1 MKLFIN
7 EIIVDDRIR
16 KNPTHIK
23 ELIDDIEENGQI
35 QPITV
40 RIDDNGSYR
49 LVAGFRRL
57 TAMKVL
63 GEQKIEAY
71 VISEADEEK
80 LLKMEISENEVR
92 ESFTR
97 TERMEYIKRLEEIE
111 KKKAKERQE
120 ATRFGSKTVAQ
131 NSAEPGESRKKV
143 AEQIGISH
151 DTISKEKKI
160 IEHKDQIDPG
170 DFKDWD
176 DGKLSTNKVYVEL
189 KEKLRRA
196 EQALD
201 GRERILQHSIETL
214 KSDKERLKEER
225 DKWEKLY
232 KDSGRIEPALDE
244 QAKKDMDY
252 LTRGIQTFLSAYGGK
267 AWAIDRRQSIE
278 QYHTE
283 ELTTQ
288 ARNLLGFATNLYEM
302 VKGENK

>member
-7 EIIVDDRIR
+7 EIIVDERIR

-23 ELIDDIEENGQI
+23 ELIDDIKENGQI

-40 RIDDNGSYR
+40 RVDDTGSYR

-57 TAMKVL
+57 TAMKAL
-63 GEQKIEAY
+63 GEQEIEAY

-111 KKKAKERQE
+111 KKKAKERQG
-120 ATRFGSKTVAQ
+120 TRTDIVQ
-131 NSAEPGESRKKV
+131 NSAPSQKSRDAV
-143 AEQIGISH
+143 ADQIGISH

-160 IEHKDQIDPG
+160 IEHKDQIDPE

-201 GRERILQHSIETL
+201 GRERSLQHSIETL

>member
-1 MKLFIN
+1 M
-7 EIIVDDRIR
+7 V
-16 KNPTHIK
+16 
-23 ELIDDIEENGQI
+23 ENS
-35 QPITV
+35 PPSKKS
-40 RIDDNGSYR
+40 RDA
-49 LVAGFRRL
+49 VA
-57 TAMKVL
+57 
-63 GEQKIEAY
+63 
-71 VISEADEEK
+71 D
-80 LLKMEISENEVR
+80 
-92 ESFTR
+92 
-97 TERMEYIKRLEEIE
+97 
-111 KKKAKERQE
+111 
-120 ATRFGSKTVAQ
+120 
-131 NSAEPGESRKKV
+131 
-143 AEQIGISH
+143 QIGISSN
-151 DTISKEKKI
+151 TIAREKKI
-160 IEHKDQIDPG
+160 IEHKDQIDPE

-201 GRERILQHSIETL
+201 GRERSLQHSIETL

>member
-1 MKLFIN
+1 MKLFIK
-7 EIIVDDRIR
+7 EIIVDERIR

-23 ELIDDIEENGQI
+23 ELIDDIKENGQI

-40 RIDDNGSYR
+40 RIDDTGCYR

-111 KKKAKERQE
+111 KKKAKERMSD
-120 ATRFGSKTVAQ
+120 GGKGVQ
-131 NSAEPGESRKKV
+131 NSAQLGKSRNIV
-143 AEQIGISH
+143 ADQIGISH

-160 IEHKDQIDPG
+160 IEHKDQIDPE
-170 DFKDWD
+170 DFADWD
-176 DGKLSTNKVYVEL
+176 EGKLSTNKVYVEL
-189 KEKLRRA
+189 KEKLRKA

-201 GRERILQHSIETL
+201 GRERSLQRSIETL

-302 VKGENK
+302 VKGEDK

>member
-23 ELIDDIEENGQI
+23 ELIDDIQENGQI

-111 KKKAKERQE
+111 KKKAKERMLKGKADPTE
-120 ATRFGSKTVAQ
+120 
-131 NSAEPGESRKKV
+131 NSPGGGESRQKV
-143 AEQIGISH
+143 ADQIGISSN
-151 DTISKEKKI
+151 TITREKKI
-160 IEHKDQIDPG
+160 IEHKDQIDPE

-201 GRERILQHSIETL
+201 GRERSLQHSIETL

>member
-1 MKLFIN
+1 MKLFIS
-7 EIIVDDRIR
+7 EIIVDERIR

-23 ELIDDIEENGQI
+23 ELIDDIQENGQI

-111 KKKAKERQE
+111 KKKAKERMSD
-120 ATRFGSKTVAQ
+120 GGKGVQ
-131 NSAEPGESRKKV
+131 NSAQLGKSRNIV
-143 AEQIGISH
+143 ADQIGISH

-160 IEHKDQIDPG
+160 IEHKDQIDPE

-201 GRERILQHSIETL
+201 GRERSLQHSIETL
-214 KSDKERLKEER
+214 KNDKERLKEER

>member
-7 EIIVDDRIR
+7 EIIVDGRIR

-23 ELIDDIEENGQI
+23 ELIDDIKENGQI

-57 TAMKVL
+57 TAMKAL

-111 KKKAKERQE
+111 KKKAKERMLKGKADPTE
-120 ATRFGSKTVAQ
+120 
-131 NSAEPGESRKKV
+131 NSPGGGESRQKV
-143 AEQIGISH
+143 ADQIGISSN
-151 DTISKEKKI
+151 TITREKKI
-160 IEHKDQIDPG
+160 IEHKDQIDPE

-201 GRERILQHSIETL
+201 GRERSLQHSIETL

>member
-23 ELIDDIEENGQI
+23 ELIDDIQENGQI

-57 TAMKVL
+57 TAMKAL

-111 KKKAKERQE
+111 KKKAKERMLKGKADPTE
-120 ATRFGSKTVAQ
+120 
-131 NSAEPGESRKKV
+131 NSPGGGESRQKV
-143 AEQIGISH
+143 ADQIGISSN
-151 DTISKEKKI
+151 TITREKKI
-160 IEHKDQIDPG
+160 IEHKDQIDPE

-201 GRERILQHSIETL
+201 GRERSLQHSIETL

>member
-23 ELIDDIEENGQI
+23 ELIDDIKENGQI

-57 TAMKVL
+57 TAMKAL

-111 KKKAKERQE
+111 KKKAKERMLKGKADPTE
-120 ATRFGSKTVAQ
+120 
-131 NSAEPGESRKKV
+131 NSPGGGESRQKV
-143 AEQIGISH
+143 ADQIGISYN
-151 DTISKEKKI
+151 TITREKKI
-160 IEHKDQIDPG
+160 IEHKDQIDPE

-201 GRERILQHSIETL
+201 GRERSLQHSIETL

>member
-23 ELIDDIEENGQI
+23 ELIDDIQENGQI

-92 ESFTR
+92 EGFTR
-97 TERMEYIKRLEEIE
+97 TERMNYIKRLEEIE
-111 KKKAKERQE
+111 KKKAKERQG
-120 ATRFGSKTVAQ
+120 ARTDIVQNYAPSQKSRDAVAD
-131 NSAEPGESRKKV
+131 
-143 AEQIGISH
+143 QIGVSH
-151 DTISKEKKI
+151 ETIRKEKQI
-160 IEHKDQIDPG
+160 IEHKDQIDPE

-201 GRERILQHSIETL
+201 GRERSLQHSIETL
-214 KSDKERLKEER
+214 KNDKEKLKEER

>member
-7 EIIVDDRIR
+7 EIIVDGRIR

-23 ELIDDIEENGQI
+23 ELIDDIQENGQI

-111 KKKAKERQE
+111 KKKAKERMLKGKADPTE
-120 ATRFGSKTVAQ
+120 
-131 NSAEPGESRKKV
+131 NSPGGGESRQKV
-143 AEQIGISH
+143 ADQIGISSN
-151 DTISKEKKI
+151 TITREKKI
-160 IEHKDQIDPG
+160 IEHKDQIDPE

-201 GRERILQHSIETL
+201 GRERSLQHSIETL

-302 VKGENK
+302 VKGEDK

>member
-7 EIIVDDRIR
+7 EIIVDERIR

-23 ELIDDIEENGQI
+23 ELIDDIKENGQI

-57 TAMKVL
+57 TAMKAL

-111 KKKAKERQE
+111 KKKAKERQGE
-120 ATRFGSKTVAQ
+120 RNIPKNSPGS
-131 NSAEPGESRKKV
+131 GESRQKV
-143 AEQIGISH
+143 AEQIGISSN
-151 DTISKEKKI
+151 TIAREKKI
-160 IEHKDQIDPG
+160 IEHKDQIDPE

-201 GRERILQHSIETL
+201 GRERSLQHSIETL

>member
-7 EIIVDDRIR
+7 EIIVDGRIR

-23 ELIDDIEENGQI
+23 ELIDDIKENGQI

-40 RIDDNGSYR
+40 RIDDTGSYR

-111 KKKAKERQE
+111 KKKAKERQGE
-120 ATRFGSKTVAQ
+120 RNIPK
-131 NSAEPGESRKKV
+131 NSAESGESRQKV
-143 AEQIGISH
+143 ANQIGISH

-160 IEHKDQIDPG
+160 IEHKDQIDPE

-201 GRERILQHSIETL
+201 GRERSLQHSIETL
-214 KSDKERLKEER
+214 KSDKERLKAER

-302 VKGENK
+302 VKGEDK

>member
-23 ELIDDIEENGQI
+23 ELIDDIQENGQI

-111 KKKAKERQE
+111 KKKAKERMLKGKADPTE
-120 ATRFGSKTVAQ
+120 
-131 NSAEPGESRKKV
+131 NSPGGGESRQKV
-143 AEQIGISH
+143 ADQIGISSN
-151 DTISKEKKI
+151 TITREKKI
-160 IEHKDQIDPG
+160 IEHKDQIDPE

-201 GRERILQHSIETL
+201 GRERSLQHSIETL

-302 VKGENK
+302 VKGEDK

>member
-1 MKLFIN
+1 MKLFIS
-7 EIIVDDRIR
+7 EIIVDGRIR

-23 ELIDDIEENGQI
+23 ELIDDIKENGQI

-40 RIDDNGSYR
+40 RIDDTGSYR

-71 VISEADEEK
+71 VISEANEEK

-111 KKKAKERQE
+111 KKKAKDRMLKGKADPTE
-120 ATRFGSKTVAQ
+120 
-131 NSAEPGESRKKV
+131 NSPRGGESRQKV
-143 AEQIGISH
+143 ADQIGISSN
-151 DTISKEKKI
+151 TIAREKKI
-160 IEHKDQIDPG
+160 IEHKDQIDPE

-201 GRERILQHSIETL
+201 GRERSLQHSIETL

-288 ARNLLGFATNLYEM
+288 VRNLLGFATNLYEM
-302 VKGENK
+302 VKGEDK

>member
-1 MKLFIN
+1 MKLFIK
-7 EIIVDDRIR
+7 EIIVDERIR

-23 ELIDDIEENGQI
+23 ELIDDIKENGQI

-40 RIDDNGSYR
+40 RIDDTGSYR

-111 KKKAKERQE
+111 KKKAKERQG
-120 ATRFGSKTVAQ
+120 ARTDIVQ
-131 NSAEPGESRKKV
+131 NSAPSQKSRDAV
-143 AEQIGISH
+143 ASQIGISH

-160 IEHKDQIDPG
+160 IEHKDQIDPE

-189 KEKLRRA
+189 KEKLRRT

-201 GRERILQHSIETL
+201 GRERSLQRSIETL

-288 ARNLLGFATNLYEM
+288 ARNLLGFATNLFEM
-302 VKGENK
+302 VRGEDK

>member
-7 EIIVDDRIR
+7 EIIVDERIR

-23 ELIDDIEENGQI
+23 ELIDDIKENGQI

-111 KKKAKERQE
+111 KKKAKERMLKGKADPTE
-120 ATRFGSKTVAQ
+120 
-131 NSAEPGESRKKV
+131 NSPGGGESRQKV
-143 AEQIGISH
+143 ADQIGISSN
-151 DTISKEKKI
+151 TIAREKTI
-160 IEHKDQIDPG
+160 IEHKDQIDPE

-201 GRERILQHSIETL
+201 GRERSLQHSIETL

>member
-1 MKLFIN
+1 MKLFIS

-16 KNPTHIK
+16 KKTGNIK
-23 ELIDDIEENGQI
+23 ELVDDIKENGQI

-40 RIDDNGSYR
+40 RVDDGGSYR

-57 TAMKVL
+57 TAMKAL
-63 GEQKIEAY
+63 GMQQIEAY

-80 LLKMEISENEVR
+80 LLRMEISENEVR

-97 TERMEYIKRLEEIE
+97 SERMEYIKRLEEIE
-111 KKKAKERQE
+111 KKKAKERQG
-120 ATRFGSKTVAQ
+120 TRADMVENSPPSKKSRDAVAD
-131 NSAEPGESRKKV
+131 
-143 AEQIGISH
+143 QIGISSN
-151 DTISKEKKI
+151 TIAREKKI
-160 IEHKDQIDPG
+160 IEHKDQIDPE

-201 GRERILQHSIETL
+201 GRERSLQHSIETL

>member
-16 KNPTHIK
+16 KKTGNIK
-23 ELIDDIEENGQI
+23 ELVDDIKENGQI

-40 RIDDNGSYR
+40 RVDDGGSYR

-57 TAMKVL
+57 TAMKAL
-63 GEQKIEAY
+63 GMQQIEAY

-80 LLKMEISENEVR
+80 LLRMEISENEVR

-97 TERMEYIKRLEEIE
+97 SERMEYIRRLEKIE
-111 KKKAKERQE
+111 RKKAKERQ
-120 ATRFGSKTVAQ
+120 GNIPQ
-131 NSAEPGESRKKV
+131 NSAEGGESREKV
-143 AEQIGISH
+143 AQAVGISR
-151 DTISKEKKI
+151 DTIAREKQI
-160 IEHKDQIDPG
+160 IEHKDEIDPE

-201 GRERILQHSIETL
+201 GRERSLQHSIETL

-302 VKGENK
+302 VKGEDK

>member
-1 MKLFIN
+1 MKLFIS

-16 KNPTHIK
+16 KKTGNIK
-23 ELIDDIEENGQI
+23 ELVDDIKENGQI

-40 RIDDNGSYR
+40 RVDGGGSHR

-57 TAMKVL
+57 TAMKAL
-63 GEQKIEAY
+63 GMQQIEAY

-80 LLKMEISENEVR
+80 LLQMEISENEVR

-97 TERMEYIKRLEEIE
+97 SERMEYIRRLEEIE
-111 KKKAKERQE
+111 RKKSKSGQNSDQQYKRPQE
-120 ATRFGSKTVAQ
+120 YVAQ
-131 NSAEPGESRKKV
+131 TV
-143 AEQIGISH
+143 GISR
-151 DTISKEKKI
+151 DTIAREKQI
-160 IEHKDQIDPG
+160 IEHKEEIDPE

-176 DGKLSTNKVYVEL
+176 EGKLSTNKVFIAL
-189 KEKLRRA
+189 KEKLRKT
-196 EQALD
+196 EEALD
-201 GRERILQHSIETL
+201 GRRNHLEHTVEVLQ
-214 KSDKERLKEER
+214 KDKEALKEER
-225 DKWEKLY
+225 DKWERLY
-232 KDSGRIEPALDE
+232 KESGRIEPALDE

-252 LTRGIQTFLSAYGGK
+252 LTRGIQTFLSSYGGK

-302 VKGENK
+302 VKGEKE

>member
-7 EIIVDDRIR
+7 EIIVDRRIR

-23 ELIDDIEENGQI
+23 ELIDDIKENGQI

-57 TAMKVL
+57 TAMKAL

-120 ATRFGSKTVAQ
+120 ATRFGSETVAQ

-160 IEHKDQIDPG
+160 IEHKDQIDPEVSRTG
-170 DFKDWD
+170 TMA
-176 DGKLSTNKVYVEL
+176 SCQ
-189 KEKLRRA
+189 R
-196 EQALD
+196 
-201 GRERILQHSIETL
+201 
-214 KSDKERLKEER
+214 
-225 DKWEKLY
+225 
-232 KDSGRIEPALDE
+232 
-244 QAKKDMDY
+244 
-252 LTRGIQTFLSAYGGK
+252 TRSM
-267 AWAIDRRQSIE
+267 S
-278 QYHTE
+278 
-283 ELTTQ
+283 
-288 ARNLLGFATNLYEM
+288 N
-302 VKGENK
+302 

>member
-23 ELIDDIEENGQI
+23 ELIDDIKENGQI

-57 TAMKVL
+57 TAMKAL

-111 KKKAKERQE
+111 KKKAKERQGE
-120 ATRFGSKTVAQ
+120 RNIPKNSPGS
-131 NSAEPGESRKKV
+131 GESRQKV
-143 AEQIGISH
+143 AEQIGISSN
-151 DTISKEKKI
+151 TIAREKKI
-160 IEHKDQIDPG
+160 IEHKDQIDPE

-201 GRERILQHSIETL
+201 GRERSLQHSIETL

-302 VKGENK
+302 VKGEDK

>member
-7 EIIVDDRIR
+7 EIIVDGRIR

-23 ELIDDIEENGQI
+23 ELIDDIKENGQI

-57 TAMKVL
+57 TAMKAL

-111 KKKAKERQE
+111 KKKAKERMLKGKADPTE
-120 ATRFGSKTVAQ
+120 
-131 NSAEPGESRKKV
+131 NSPGGGESRQKV
-143 AEQIGISH
+143 ADQIGISSN
-151 DTISKEKKI
+151 TITREKKI
-160 IEHKDQIDPG
+160 IEHKDQIDPE

-201 GRERILQHSIETL
+201 GRERSLQHSIETL

-302 VKGENK
+302 VKGESK

>member
-1 MKLFIN
+1 MKLFIK

-23 ELIDDIEENGQI
+23 ELIDDIKENGQI

-40 RIDDNGSYR
+40 RIDDTGSYR

-57 TAMKVL
+57 TAMKAL
-63 GEQKIEAY
+63 GEQMIEAY

-92 ESFTR
+92 EGFTR
-97 TERMEYIKRLEEIE
+97 TERMNYIKRLEEIE
-111 KKKAKERQE
+111 KKKAKERQG
-120 ATRFGSKTVAQ
+120 ARTDIVQ
-131 NSAEPGESRKKV
+131 NSAPSQKSRDAV
-143 AEQIGISH
+143 ASQIGISH

-160 IEHKDQIDPG
+160 IEHKDQIDPE

-201 GRERILQHSIETL
+201 GRERSLQHSIETL
-214 KSDKERLKEER
+214 KNDKEKLKEER

-302 VKGENK
+302 VKGEDK